1 MESGQSLAE
10 SRVNRNYEKLIVME
24 EGMNHDHWKKLKEIF
39 NNSLELE
46 GAELEEYL
54 DKNCGENQKLRE
66 EIESLLNAYKT
77 PGVLD
82 NPPKQLLESFFSSQ
96 GGQDKKGKHIGPYK
110 IIKTLGYGGMGSVY
124 LAKRADG
131 QFEQEVALK
140 LLRAGFTSKN
150 QVRRFWSER
159 QILATLNHEN
169 IARLLDGGVTEDGQP
184 WFAMEYVKGLPIQ
197 KYCDA
202 KKLSVK
208 QRLKLFLKVCDAVQY
223 AHQKL
228 VVHRDLKPSNILVTE
243 QQTVKLLDFG
253 IAKVINH
260 EDTLT
265 NAIPLTRTG
274 LLPLTPAYA
283 SPEQVLGKSMTTAS
297 DVYQLGIVLY
307 ELLTG
312 CRPYNV
318 SGKTPSEVEH
328 IICEQQPT
336 KPSTAIIK
344 SLPEQE
350 NNHDR
355 VNDSG
360 KTKPGE
366 LLKHL
371 RGDLDTI
378 VLKALR
384 KEPDRRYESAEKLAS
399 DIRYYLSGR
408 PVSAHPDSMEY
419 RAGKFIRRHKIGVSA
434 TAIIILLIVGYAA
447 TITWHSHRT
456 QSALVQAQ
464 EETAKAEQVTGFLI
478 DMFEASD
485 PAEAMGDT
493 LNTRLLLERGVAQA
507 QQLDGQPDIQ
517 ARMFDA
523 AGRVYMALGQ
533 YEDARPLIERS
544 LNLRKEIYGE
554 DHLIVSQSL
563 HNLAQLHI
571 ENGNYNF
578 AGELYQE
585 SLNVRTKHLPSDD
598 PRIAE
603 SLYHVG
609 MYYQRVENN
618 LETAESHLSKSLEI
632 RQHNYGSLHEKVAE
646 SLRGLGGVLLA
657 KGNNS
662 SAETNYL
669 KALEIQENK
678 LGERHPETL
687 TTLNNLAILKAWR
700 GDYNSA
706 ISLLT
711 ESLDK
716 RLKVLGTGHQSNA
729 IQLNNLAFIA
739 GHQGDYEEAEQLLN
753 EAISVMR
760 ASVGTDHPHA
770 LVFKT
775 NLARIKYIT
784 GDYENAEKLHR
795 ETLQQK
801 RDLLGAGH
809 TDVAAS
815 LVQLGALLKDQQ
827 KYTEAESLIREA
839 ISIHQNTLSDQH
851 PMFISGYYLLA
862 QIYKEMGDYH
872 EAANLFH
879 ETLKIRLQTQ
889 AIDHTQI
896 AVAHSLQGACLTDL
910 ELYTEAESLIKDV
923 HSLLDSMDHQD
934 RILKQELL
942 TQVINLYERWDNQG
956 QANRYRELLA
966 NVEAQSQ

>member
-1 MESGQSLAE
+1 
-10 SRVNRNYEKLIVME
+10 
-24 EGMNHDHWKKLKEIF
+24 MNHDHWKKLKEIF

>member
-1 MESGQSLAE
+1 
-10 SRVNRNYEKLIVME
+10 ME